1 MSATSN
7 AGSRRRERLYLAWDV
22 AIVVLVSANLLLLL
36 VDSLFL
42 LPPLNAGFEALAPSL
57 YRAYDSVIHQH
68 FMTIDLVFVS
78 IFLLDV
84 LAGWAVAIAERRY
97 ARWFFYP
104 FAHWYDVLGCI
115 PVSGFRILRVLRLM
129 SLVIRLQRMGAID
142 IRQWRLYGFCERY
155 YRVLMEELSDR
166 VAIRLL
172 GSLQEEVQ
180 RSDDFTKRLS
190 EQVIQPRK
198 AALVDE
204 IARRLETTVDKSY
217 AENHQQVHRYVA
229 TLVTRTLEENQELS
243 RLRRLPMGEQV
254 AHAMQ
259 RSLSDVASRVVHEA
273 IDGLRSPRFK
283 SLIGD
288 LAGSGIDAW
297 LQVDQRTD
305 RVTEQVLIET
315 LEMLKDEIA
324 VQRWKDDFDLK

>member
-1 MSATSN
+1 MSAPS
-7 AGSRRRERLYLAWDV
+7 ASHSHRRERLYLVWDI

-42 LPPLNAGFEALAPSL
+42 LPPLNAGLEALAPSL
-57 YRAYDSVIHQH
+57 HQAYDSAIHQR

-104 FAHWYDVLGCI
+104 FVHWYDVLGCI
-115 PVSGFRILRVLRLM
+115 PVSGFRILRVLRLI
-129 SLVIRLQRMGAID
+129 SLLIRLQRLGAID
-142 IRQWRLYGFCERY
+142 IRRWRLYAFFERY

-166 VAIRLL
+166 VATRLL
-172 GSLQEEVQ
+172 NSLQEEVQ

-217 AENHQQVHRYVA
+217 AENHQEVHRYVA
-229 TLVTRTLEENQELS
+229 TLVTRTLEENQELA
-243 RLRRLPMGEQV
+243 RLRRLPMGGHV
-254 AHAMQ
+254 ARAME
-259 RSLSDVASRVVHEA
+259 RSLSDVASRVIHEA

-297 LQVDQRTD
+297 LYVDQRTD

-324 VQRWKDDFDLK
+324 VQRWRDELDLR

>member
-1 MSATSN
+1 MSAPST
-7 AGSRRRERLYLAWDV
+7 AGSRRRERLYLVWDI

-42 LPPLNAGFEALAPSL
+42 LPPLNAGLEALAPSL
-57 YRAYDSVIHQH
+57 HQAYDSAIHQR

-104 FAHWYDVLGCI
+104 FVHWYDVLGCI
-115 PVSGFRILRVLRLM
+115 PISGFRILRVLRLI
-129 SLVIRLQRMGAID
+129 SLLIRLQRLGAID
-142 IRQWRLYGFCERY
+142 IRRWGLYAFFERY

-166 VAIRLL
+166 VATRLL
-172 GSLQEEVQ
+172 SSLQEEVQ

-190 EQVIQPRK
+190 EKVIQPRK

-217 AENHQQVHRYVA
+217 AENHQEVHRYVA

-243 RLRRLPMGEQV
+243 RLRRLPMGEHM
-254 AHAMQ
+254 AHAME

-297 LQVDQRTD
+297 LYVDQRTD

-324 VQRWKDDFDLK
+324 VQRWRDELDLR

>member
-1 MSATSN
+1 MSAPST
-7 AGSRRRERLYLAWDV
+7 AGSRRRERLYLVWDI

-42 LPPLNAGFEALAPSL
+42 LPPLNAGLEALAPSL
-57 YRAYDSVIHQH
+57 HQAYGSAIHQR

-104 FAHWYDVLGCI
+104 FVHWYDVLGCI
-115 PVSGFRILRVLRLM
+115 PISGFRILRVLRLI
-129 SLVIRLQRMGAID
+129 SLLIRLQRLGAID
-142 IRQWRLYGFCERY
+142 IRRWGLYAFFERY

-166 VAIRLL
+166 VATRLL
-172 GSLQEEVQ
+172 SSLQEEVR

-190 EQVIQPRK
+190 EKVIQPRK
-198 AALVDE
+198 EALVDE
-204 IARRLETTVDKSY
+204 IAKRLETTVDKSY
-217 AENHQQVHRYVA
+217 AENHQEVHRYVA
-229 TLVTRTLEENQELS
+229 TLVTRTLEENQELA
-243 RLRRLPMGEQV
+243 RLRRLPMGEQM
-254 AHAMQ
+254 AQAME
-259 RSLSDVASRVVHEA
+259 RSLSDVASRVVHEV

-297 LQVDQRTD
+297 LYVDQRTD

-324 VQRWKDDFDLK
+324 VQRWRDELDLR